1 MAFANQF
8 KADFEAS
15 IDLRCCACQVK
26 LYARHTKR
34 TEEQIEDDIRRP
46 MYLTPEAAVD
56 YGIIDKVSHFV
67 IAVLRL
73 DMLIDFAYVMKVLL
87 MASMRS
93 PG

>member
-1 MAFANQF
+1 
-8 KADFEAS
+8 
-15 IDLRCCACQVK
+15 
-26 LYARHTKR
+26 
-34 TEEQIEDDIRRP
+34 